1 MYDEGRGVAR
11 DDAKA
16 RAWFQ
21 KAAEQGDVKAQLKLG
36 LMYAG
41 GEGGQK
47 DYVQV
52 YKWSA
57 LSVEHGMMAAGILRD
72 TLASTM
78 TPEQLA
84 EAKRL
89 VSEWKRK
96 AGTGQEGAT
105 KN

>member
-1 MYDEGRGVAR
+1 MT
-11 DDAKA
+11 
-16 RAWFQ
+16 
-21 KAAEQGDVKAQLKLG
+21 
-36 LMYAG
+36 
-41 GEGGQK
+41 
-47 DYVQV
+47 
-52 YKWSA
+52 
-57 LSVEHGMMAAGILRD
+57 AAGILRN